1 MSRTKVVTI
10 GLGYIGLPTSALI
23 AQNEIIVQGV
33 DINQNVVDTVNSG
46 NVHIIEPDLDAMVK
60 NVVDTKFL
68 RASISP
74 EPANAFLICVPTPF
88 KKDYTPDLSFIES
101 AANAI
106 APVLKKGNLII
117 LESTSP
123 VGATEQLSEWLANAR
138 PDLIFPKNGSTATD
152 IHIAYCPERILPG
165 QMLRELVEN
174 DRVIGGL
181 TAACSEAA
189 KELYGLF
196 VEGNCITTN
205 ARTAEMC
212 KLVENSFRDLNI
224 AFANELSI
232 ICDQQNIDTWEL
244 ISVANRHP
252 RVNILQPGV
261 GVGGHCI
268 AVDPYF
274 IISQNPDTAK
284 LISVG
289 RQVNKSKTSYVI
301 QKIASKAEKENTKN
315 VIVLGITFKPDIDDV
330 RESPALLVVTQL
342 LSEGYEIKVI
352 EPNLTQLPDVLSS
365 KGVQL
370 INSIDDLGDDDHC
383 VVAVL
388 VSHKAFKANSDKLLE
403 LDALDFCGVT
413 K

>member
-1 MSRTKVVTI
+1 M
-10 GLGYIGLPTSALI
+10 
-23 AQNEIIVQGV
+23 
-33 DINQNVVDTVNSG
+33 
-46 NVHIIEPDLDAMVK
+46 
-60 NVVDTKFL
+60 
-68 RASISP
+68 
-74 EPANAFLICVPTPF
+74 
-88 KKDYTPDLSFIES
+88 
-101 AANAI
+101 
-106 APVLKKGNLII
+106 
-117 LESTSP
+117 
-123 VGATEQLSEWLANAR
+123 
-138 PDLIFPKNGSTATD
+138 FPKNGSTATD
-152 IHIAYCPERILPG
+152 NHIAYCPERILPG

-181 TAACSEAA
+181 TVACSEAA
-189 KELYGLF
+189 KDLYGLF
-196 VEGNCITTN
+196 VEGNCITTD

-289 RQVNKSKTSYVI
+289 RQVNKSKTSHVI

-342 LSEGYEIKVI
+342 FE
-352 EPNLTQLPDVLSS
+352 
-365 KGVQL
+365 
-370 INSIDDLGDDDHC
+370 
-383 VVAVL
+383 
-388 VSHKAFKANSDKLLE
+388 
-403 LDALDFCGVT
+403 
-413 K
+413 